1 MLSADKTTATAD
13 NTDAVTISLKYSRN
27 GSGIPGATVKWSSD
41 GGQLSAD
48 TSTTGSA
55 GGAKVKLTS
64 DTEGVF
70 TVTAEVDGITA
81 KTDTLTFSTSS

>member
-1 MLSADKTTATAD
+1 MSADKTTATAD
-13 NTDAVTISLKYSRN
+13 NTDAVTISLKYTRN

-41 GGQLSAD
+41 GGLLSAD

-64 DTEGVF
+64 DTEGAF

-81 KTDTLTFSTSS
+81 KTDTLTFSASS